1 MKSKDNT
8 FSVEKAEESSGFLL
22 WQTTMIWQRKI
33 KKSLE
38 PYDISHAQFVI
49 MAVMLWFNK
58 HAYDTTQTGIINW
71 TKLDKMTVSKS
82 IKKLMTQGLLTQ
94 VEHAKDTRA
103 KSVSLTE
110 EGNKLIHKLVHIVE
124 NIDAAFFGYIPVDD
138 NQSLIR
144 MLNKLAEQP

>member
-1 MKSKDNT
+1 MAKPP
-8 FSVEKAEESSGFLL
+8 FGFEKPEDSLGFLL

-49 MAVMLWFNK
+49 MAVLLWFNK

-82 IKKLMTQGLLTQ
+82 IKKLMAQGLLAQ

-110 EGNKLIHKLVHIVE
+110 QGNKLIHKLIPIVE
-124 NIDAAFFGYIPVDD
+124 SIDAAFFGYIPADD